1 LLKISIVMIVIALVA
16 LFVVQQWF
24 TNNARKALTQY
35 IAEQSNG
42 NIQVTL
48 SGLNLNLFTKKLRI
62 DDAVLTSTDT
72 INSPVTYR
80 ASFSQLSLNVASIWA
95 LLINKELL
103 LDSVKLYNPVIN
115 VYQWRKDTT
124 ENVSVNELSIPQEL
138 GKMYNSMTDALDAFA
153 IRRIDGVCTG

>member
-1 LLKISIVMIVIALVA
+1 MASTRSTSRFKLLKVSIVIIVIALVA

-42 NIQVTL
+42 NIQVSL
-48 SGLNLNLFTKKLRI
+48 SGLNLNL
-62 DDAVLTSTDT
+62 
-72 INSPVTYR
+72 
-80 ASFSQLSLNVASIWA
+80 FSQLSLNVASVWA
-95 LLINKELL
+95 LLINKKLL

-124 ENVSVNELSIPQEL
+124 ANVSVNELSIPQL
-138 GKMYNSMTDALDAFA
+138 GF
-153 IRRIDGVCTG
+153 